1 MNNWTTPKRNCF
13 AAINDLRNALAAGMN
28 ARLIRARN
36 EDCSYPIKV
45 RNSITDF
52 RAYEFTIGLLKS
64 RTSIINDIR
73 MPAFEK
79 YLSLNYKACFGTQEA
94 VDRYYEKGLLSPDNF
109 KGVGRSH
116 LVAVKDLVAF
126 HACLPDKHSKDY
138 AKMFADQYYEER
150 TADETHFYDHYRL
163 KREHSIYTIK
173 RFKRR
178 VWVIDLLKDTEKV
191 NPNWLIFTTLGLL
204 NAFCYPL
211 KYIPK
216 KSVLRMDEY
225 KIITYRV
232 GAVSNGISID
242 FHIPKKFSF
251 K

>member
-109 KGVGRSH
+109 KGIGRSH
-116 LVAVKDLVAF
+116 LVAVKDLIAF

-138 AKMFADQYYEER
+138 AKMFADQYYEEH
-150 TADETHFYDHYRL
+150 TANETHFYDHYRL
-163 KREHSIYTIK
+163 KREHSIYTIQ
-173 RFKRR
+173 RFKRK
-178 VWVIDLLKDTEKV
+178 VWVVELLKDNQPKARVPWAVKV
-191 NPNWLIFTTLGLL
+191 L
-204 NAFCYPL
+204 NVLCYPL
-211 KYIPK
+211 KYVPK

-225 KIITYRV
+225 KVVTFRI
-232 GAVSNGISID
+232 GAVTSGLSVE
-242 FHIPKKFSF
+242 FHVPKKFSF

>member
-1 MNNWTTPKRNCF
+1 MNNWTTPKRNIL
-13 AAINDLRNALAAGMN
+13 AGIWDLRSALAAGMN

-52 RAYEFTIGLLKS
+52 RAYEFSVGLLKS

-109 KGVGRSH
+109 KGIGRSH

-163 KREHSIYTIK
+163 KREHDIYTIQ
-173 RFKRR
+173 RFKRK
-178 VWVIDLLKDTEKV
+178 VWVVELLRESEPKARVPWTVKV
-191 NPNWLIFTTLGLL
+191 L
-204 NAFCYPL
+204 NVICYPL
-211 KYIPK
+211 KYVPK

-225 KIITYRV
+225 KCVTFRI
-232 GAVSNGISID
+232 GAVTSGLSVE